1 MQYST
6 KNLNRS
12 LALLG
17 FVNVE
22 QKDNSVLSCYIFD
35 SQRLFL
41 ARRRS
46 IKTMFL
52 FISWQIKLVA
62 TITAAACIYI
72 CVYHT
77 CCKRRIKKIKKQ
89 QFNNDWYAKIKVHPL
104 LFWVRANLWNMEIPI
119 NKFACLIWRHLTF
132 MGENYQHYHV
142 KYINS
147 DWTKYQQW
155 YVYTKKTTIKNSLL
169 NLEPRYEEMF
179 EWHVKTYTEL
189 CRILRPVLSPKCSI
203 TNSQS
208 RGHTNKSI
216 NTFQHDMSG
225 NLFFR
230 ERKRPYYFKQSELYE
245 VWLKHGEPISI
256 LKTNKTNMN
265 ELKKKTPH

>member
-62 TITAAACIYI
+62 TITAAACVYI

-155 YVYTKKTTIKNSLL
+155 YI
-169 NLEPRYEEMF
+169 
-179 EWHVKTYTEL
+179 
-189 CRILRPVLSPKCSI
+189 
-203 TNSQS
+203 Q
-208 RGHTNKSI
+208 
-216 NTFQHDMSG
+216 
-225 NLFFR
+225 
-230 ERKRPYYFKQSELYE
+230 KRQP
-245 VWLKHGEPISI
+245 
-256 LKTNKTNMN
+256 
-265 ELKKKTPH
+265 